1 MAYVAATAAV
11 FALGAWLGHGLTGGV
26 GIVAFIAAFAAL
38 IGMRFAARRS
48 PSSPSG
54 YWPRSAC

>member
-11 FALGAWLGHGLTGGV
+11 FALGVWLGHGLTGGV
-26 GIVAFIAAFAAL
+26 GIVAFIAAFAGL

-54 YWPRSAC
+54 